1 MATCLIASAGVYSFC
16 FSLSHVFKIPPR
28 MMAAQSCIPSVL
40 IQMSAS
46 ACAKCELCSEV
57 GCYNRGLAQLLQ
69 GARNTLSMAFEF

>member
-1 MATCLIASAGVYSFC
+1 
-16 FSLSHVFKIPPR
+16 
-28 MMAAQSCIPSVL
+28 MMAAQSYIPSVL